1 MTPFSHRG
9 KRSPLNAAASSYP
22 DQNHQTQASSHSTD
36 LHRNAAGAGESPIL
50 IRKVGLVSTGR
61 PVESV
66 LRFPPAC
73 LQEFL
78 LICARDANLVKNNS
92 TAPSTSVQ
100 QTHAESSRGRDLHQT
115 DDDDAFVEPP
125 LWRPVAKKQ
134 CIDASVAANATT
146 KAAKIP
152 VKYAHAPTAR
162 CAPSTLNSF
171 VDHLTFEQRRRI
183 NGMGFGGLLRVS
195 ADRIDPTNMVINVTK
210 DKAIH
215 VTPFAVKQVLGL
227 PDSGEDLHF
236 HTHNQASKALSAFK
250 TLVGLEQSQDLHASH
265 LQKILEDD
273 FEMGSAMIG
282 DDMAIRFF
290 FIIACNKLLCSST
303 DNNIRCRDVYLTS
316 DLFCL
321 SGLNWCKAVVDDLR
335 DATVSWQ
342 VDKTKKSLSEF
353 AILLIILYLDNLQ
366 CKYQIAH
373 TDTPRA
379 KYFDQNLRIS
389 TSTCYHETQHP
400 SSNVP
405 PSIELLVATHFPSM
419 QVELHGLVAQ
429 IGCRSRKTQAI
440 LALANF
446 DAKAWKALC
455 YMNMG
460 HQMLQDARQA
470 AIRTLRTI
478 LYDEVHGNN
487 TEDYHDHPPACDA
500 AQATDVDMYD
510 VNSVHNVGS
519 ENVFVPIIRSATVE
533 NDMPYG
539 GHTNQRLN
547 QGVHVELQQKNIQDQ
562 ALPASDTLRSAVND
576 SFTYPNDNVEMDKEI
591 EGALSPIC
599 SQVHT
604 DVTIDHVVPPFAA
617 KGDIGPSS
625 PIGEFSGSEILE
637 SFLDG
642 EMLSSKFISYFVAC
656 MSHDECHMADGGG
669 YRIFLSQELGEY
681 INIEEDEDFSQWESP
696 QALAILQRDIGD
708 VDPTK
713 VKLSHDNDS
722 RFYAIKFMELW
733 NGDSLH
739 VPILAENIR
748 QYRSQLLFYGLYHT
762 TNDINKLP
770 AGLEAHRPHQ

>member
-1 MTPFSHRG
+1 
-9 KRSPLNAAASSYP
+9 
-22 DQNHQTQASSHSTD
+22 
-36 LHRNAAGAGESPIL
+36 
-50 IRKVGLVSTGR
+50 
-61 PVESV
+61 
-66 LRFPPAC
+66 
-73 LQEFL
+73 
-78 LICARDANLVKNNS
+78 
-92 TAPSTSVQ
+92 
-100 QTHAESSRGRDLHQT
+100 
-115 DDDDAFVEPP
+115 
-125 LWRPVAKKQ
+125 
-134 CIDASVAANATT
+134 
-146 KAAKIP
+146 
-152 VKYAHAPTAR
+152 
-162 CAPSTLNSF
+162 
-171 VDHLTFEQRRRI
+171 
-183 NGMGFGGLLRVS
+183 
-195 ADRIDPTNMVINVTK
+195 MVINVTK

-215 VTPFAVKQVLGL
+215 VTPFTVKQVLGL

-290 FIIACNKLLCSST
+290 FIIACNKLLFPST
-303 DNNIRCRDVYLTS
+303 DNNIRCRDVYLTR
-316 DLFCL
+316 DLSCL

-335 DATVSWQ
+335 DAAASWQ
-342 VDKTKKSLSEF
+342 VDKTKKSLSGC

-379 KYFDQNLRIS
+379 KYFDQNVIKKLISADRTKDKQGKATFGVLPLRIS

-405 PSIELLVATHFPSM
+405 PSIELLAATHFPSM
-419 QVELHGLVAQ
+419 QVELHRLVAQ
-429 IGCRSRKTQAI
+429 IGCRSRKTQAM

-446 DAKAWKALC
+446 DAKAGKASC

-460 HQMLQDARQA
+460 QQMLQDAHQA

-478 LYDEVHGNN
+478 LHDEVHGNN

-500 AQATDVDMYD
+500 AQATDVNMYD
-510 VNSVHNVGS
+510 VNGVHNVGS
-519 ENVFVPIIRSATVE
+519 ENVSVPIIRSATVE

-539 GHTNQRLN
+539 GHTNQELN
-547 QGVHVELQQKNIQDQ
+547 QGVHVKLQQKNIQDQ
-562 ALPASDTLRSAVND
+562 ALPASLRSAVND
-576 SFTYPNDNVEMDKEI
+576 SLSYPNDNVEMDKEI

-604 DVTIDHVVPPFAA
+604 DVTIDHIVPPLTA

-625 PIGEFSGSEILE
+625 PIGDNIVSQT
-637 SFLDG
+637 D
-642 EMLSSKFISYFVAC
+642 KQVP
-656 MSHDECHMADGGG
+656 DEVPQQHAPMVTTM
-669 YRIFLSQELGEY
+669 QPKY

-696 QALAILQRDIGD
+696 QALAVLQRDIGD

-713 VKLSHDNDS
+713 VKLSHDNDNG
-722 RFYAIKFMELW
+722 FYAIKFMELC
-733 NGDSLH
+733 NGDSFH

-762 TNDINKLP
+762 TNDMKKLP